1 MKTKGQKA
9 FAIVNII
16 VGVVLVMASF
26 AMFGDSS
33 TIGGGLL
40 ALVIGGIFW
49 GVGAYALNT
58 LKKHAY
64 DESRVKKACVA
75 NLICF
80 ILSCIVLFVCTA
92 LPILGSQGLL

>member
-26 AMFGDSS
+26 TLFGDSS

-64 DESRVKKACVA
+64 DETRVKKACVA
-75 NLICF
+75 NLVCF
-80 ILSCIVLFVCTA
+80 VLSCIVLFSCTV
-92 LPILGSQGLL
+92 LPVLGSQGLL